1 MLHADVAV
9 TRGVLGAVDAPLD
22 FGDFVELDWA
32 EDEAEAKSIRAWVD
46 VVMLVVMLMMLKNC
60 PIRVHVL
67 RRT

>member
-9 TRGVLGAVDAPLD
+9 TRGVLGAVDALLD
-22 FGDFVELDWA
+22 FGDFVELDWV
-32 EDEAEAKSIRAWVD
+32 EDEAEAKSIRVCVD
-46 VVMLVVMLMMLKNC
+46 VVMLVAMMMKNC